1 MLKFVIALRYLML
14 IASLGASLGALLM
27 FGQGAEQI
35 INAGIAS
42 AQGDWKMAIGSVM
55 SGTDTFLFGIV
66 LLIFAYAIA
75 FGFVFE
81 LSPED
86 RARLPTWM
94 RVKGLN
100 ELKRTLVSVIIV
112 YLIVDFATDM
122 PDIPGD
128 IPGDMPWSALIK
140 PISILLIAGAFY
152 LLSAAHQLPATDAHE
167 RR

>member
-1 MLKFVIALRYLML
+1 MLKFVISLRYLML

-27 FGQGAEQI
+27 FGQGAARI
-35 INAGIAS
+35 INAGLAS

-86 RARLPTWM
+86 RARLPAWM
-94 RVKGLN
+94 RVNGLN
-100 ELKRTLVSVIIV
+100 ELKSTLVSVIIV
-112 YLIVDFATDM
+112 YLIVDFTTDW
-122 PDIPGD
+122 PDIPVD
-128 IPGDMPWSALIK
+128 RPWSTLIK
-140 PISILLIAGAFY
+140 PISILLIAGAFH
-152 LLSAAHQLPATDAHE
+152 LLSAAHRPSATDEHE
-167 RR
+167 RQ

>member
-1 MLKFVIALRYLML
+1 MLKFIISLRYIML
-14 IASLGASLGALLM
+14 IASLGAGLGALLM
-27 FGQGAEQI
+27 FWQGAARI
-35 INAGIAS
+35 INAGLAS

-55 SGTDTFLFGIV
+55 SGTDMFLFGIV

-86 RARLPTWM
+86 RARLPAWM
-94 RVKGLN
+94 RVNGLN
-100 ELKRTLVSVIIV
+100 ELKGTLVSVIIV
-112 YLIVDFATDM
+112 YLIVDFTTDW
-122 PDIPGD
+122 PDIPVD
-128 IPGDMPWSALIK
+128 RPWSTLIK

-152 LLSAAHQLPATDAHE
+152 LLSAAHQLPATDGHE